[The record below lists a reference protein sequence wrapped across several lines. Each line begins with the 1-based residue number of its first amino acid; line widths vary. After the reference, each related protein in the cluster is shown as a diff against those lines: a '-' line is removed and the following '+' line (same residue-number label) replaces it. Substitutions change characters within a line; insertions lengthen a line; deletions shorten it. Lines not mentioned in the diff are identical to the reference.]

1 MQEVWI
7 TGIGLVTS
15 LAEGAEANRAAL
27 MAGAAPVVDETG
39 FAPFPVHPLV
49 ALELDRQIPKKS
61 DQRQMEPWQRAGTYA
76 AGLALDDAGA
86 RGCVADMH
94 MIVAAGGG
102 ERDIGLD
109 EAVAGEFAARNDP
122 SPPAMNERL
131 MNGLRPT
138 LFLAQLSNLLAGNIS
153 LVHGVTGSSR
163 SFMGEE
169 LAAADAL
176 RIARARLAEGRGGI
190 ALVGGAFLATRWD
203 MILLYRPGGA
213 MWQGAWAPLSRRA
226 GGGMVLGSMA
236 AFLVLETAAHAT
248 ARGARPYARLAAIA
262 TGCARREAP
271 GQSRAVLEG
280 LAAALPVGEGPLAVM
295 SGAPGAGTL
304 LAEERDFL
312 AGLGAAAIRT
322 PGSLLGHGVEAAFP
336 AHVALAALALK
347 HGALPPPLDPADRGE
362 AVPARVLVTGLGQ
375 WRGEALAA
383 LERVEG

>member
-1 MQEVWI
+1 MNEVWI

-15 LAEGAEANRAAL
+15 LAEGAEANWRAL
-27 MAGAAPVVDETG
+27 MADAAPVVDEAG

-49 ALELDRQIPKKS
+49 PLELDRQIPRKS

-86 RGCVADMH
+86 RGQVADMH

-102 ERDIGLD
+102 ERDIALD
-109 EAVAGEFAARNDP
+109 EAVAGEFATRNSA
-122 SPPAMNERL
+122 SPPEMNERL

-213 MWQGAWAPLSRRA
+213 MWQGPWAPLSARA

-236 AFLVLETAAHAT
+236 AFLVLETAGHAR
-248 ARGARPYARLAAIA
+248 ARGAVPYARLAAVA
-262 TGCARREAP
+262 SDCARRDAA
-271 GQSRAVLEG
+271 GQSRD
-280 LAAALPVGEGPLAVM
+280 AALGLWRRLGAASPFAAF
-295 SGAPGAGTL
+295 SAAPGAGGL
-304 LAEERDFL
+304 LAEERGFL
-312 AGLGAAAIRT
+312 DAIRPAALRT
-322 PGSLLGHGVEAAFP
+322 PASRLGHGVEAAFP

-347 HGALPPPLDPADRGE
+347 QGALPPPLDPADTGD
-362 AVPARVLVTGLGQ
+362 AVPERVLVTGFGQ
-375 WRGEALAA
+375 WRGESLAL
-383 LERVEG
+383 LDRVEG